1 MKTLI
6 AIIFLC
12 VGSALATTNVRVAAI
27 SFVPKKF
34 DLPHNAKRLE
44 SLFIQAATNGA
55 KIAVAPEGALEGYV
69 VNEIIAGKA
78 SPESMNNLA
87 VPLDSRVVRRFQK
100 LARQYDLCLVFGL
113 AERIGKNVFNC
124 AVFIDNTGKIAGK
137 QHKMQFAEG
146 YHPEWWFNRLAKNNR
161 AFDTPYGRCGI
172 MICNDRWNPM
182 IARIPA
188 LDGAQFLIIPSFG
201 SRSKAQDKAVL
212 ARAKEN
218 NLPIIEANV
227 GVTLIVSEN
236 KIAAVDRHEEGITYS
251 NIKIPSRHVIKPKE
265 RDRAE
270 AEFME
275 WRKTE
280 MQKRYERTMSRLKK
294 AR

>member
-1 MKTLI
+1 MRTLI
-6 AIIFLC
+6 TIACLLAWNA
-12 VGSALATTNVRVAAI
+12 SASTNVRVAAI

-34 DLPHNAKRLE
+34 DLQHNAKRLE

-78 SPESMNNLA
+78 PPESMNDLA
-87 VPLDSRVVRRFQK
+87 VPLDSKVIQRFQK
-100 LARQYDLCLVFGL
+100 LAHVHDLCLVFGL
-113 AERIGKNVFNC
+113 AERIGKDVFNC
-124 AVFIDNTGKIAGK
+124 AVFIDNTGQIAGK

-146 YHPEWWFNRLAKNNR
+146 YHPDWWFNRLAKNNR
-161 AFDTPYGRCGI
+161 AFDTPYGRAGI

-182 IARIPA
+182 IAKIPA

-201 SRSKAQDKAVL
+201 SRSRRQDEAVL

-236 KIAAVDRHEEGITYS
+236 KIAAVDREEEGITYS
-251 NIKIPSRHVIKPKE
+251 DIKIPTSSVINSEE

-270 AEFME
+270 AEFMK
-275 WRKTE
+275 WRATE
-280 MQKRYERTMSRLKK
+280 MKKRYEQTMQRLKK
-294 AR
+294 